1 MGHTQGG
8 PVVVVVLVRMR
19 AGVATGNLLEFI
31 CSQEPGE
38 DQSVHVK
45 YNYPIALPIIPTLT
59 LTSLDNCNWLIL

>member
-1 MGHTQGG
+1 M
-8 PVVVVVLVRMR
+8 VAVVLFRMC
-19 AGVATGNLLEFI
+19 AGDAIGNLLGFI

-45 YNYPIALPIIPTLT
+45 YIYPIDLPIIPTLT